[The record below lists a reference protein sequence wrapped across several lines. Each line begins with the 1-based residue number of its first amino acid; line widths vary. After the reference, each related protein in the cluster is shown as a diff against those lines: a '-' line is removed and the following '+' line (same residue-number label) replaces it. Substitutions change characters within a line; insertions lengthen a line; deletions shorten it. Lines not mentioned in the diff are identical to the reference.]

1 MYCKLSQELNLVDS
15 SKYDEI
21 EKKLA
26 KNALLGHSLP
36 DTSSLAAK
44 AEKQQRSKE
53 FVRLG
58 VFGLFTILL
67 ALFAPILMKH
77 KKTTIQ
83 KKGKTL

>member
-1 MYCKLSQELNLVDS
+1 MDS

-26 KNALLGHSLP
+26 KNALSGQSLP
-36 DTSSLAAK
+36 DLHSLAEK
-44 AEKQQRSKE
+44 VEKQQRSKA

-58 VFGLFTILL
+58 VVGIFSMLLTLL
-67 ALFAPILMKH
+67 APLLMKH
-77 KKTTIQ
+77 KKTSIQ

>member
-1 MYCKLSQELNLVDS
+1 MDS

-26 KNALLGHSLP
+26 KNAVLGHSLP
-36 DTSSLAAK
+36 DPSMLAEQV
-44 AEKQQRSKE
+44 EKQQRSKE

-58 VFGLFTILL
+58 VFGVFAMVL
-67 ALFAPILMKH
+67 ALFAPLLTKHTKH
-77 KKTTIQ
+77 KKAPIQ